1 MQFESLKVFCD
12 VIRNQSFSQAA
23 LENHVTQS
31 AVSQMVSQ
39 LEKRLGVVL
48 INRPGRPLTPTREGQ
63 VYYEGCKKLV
73 EQYMELEASVRNVPP
88 ELPVTIRVAAIY
100 SVGLGDMGQY
110 VERFEGQYADARI
123 HIEYLHPDQVMGKV
137 LDGAADLGLMSFPPR
152 SRELR
157 TLPWREEEMLLTCS
171 PQHPLAANP
180 AVRPEQLEGEKYVGF
195 SKELTIRRKVDQF
208 LRAHKVIVD
217 VGPELDNIESIKKA
231 IEDSGGVALLPE
243 PTLRREVQGGT
254 LAAIPLLA
262 CRFVRPLGIILRRQH
277 KLSSSAWR
285 FIDLL
290 QHPEPA
296 ALPNSVGQAFQP
308 DGRQAGKP
316 VLLGAAKDTSSQSRA
331 HASHRGRNGTVRT
344 AKKDR

>member
-1 MQFESLKVFCD
+1 MQLEYLKVFCD
-12 VIRNQSFSQAA
+12 VIRSQSFSQAA

-48 INRPGRPLTPTREGQ
+48 INRPGRPLTLTHEGQ
-63 VYYEGCKKLV
+63 VYYEGCRKLV
-73 EQYMELEASVRNVPP
+73 EQYMELEASIRNVPP

-100 SVGLGDMGQY
+100 SVGLGDMGQF
-110 VERFEGQYADARI
+110 VERFEGRNPKAHIQ
-123 HIEYLHPDQVMGKV
+123 IEYLHPDRV
-137 LDGAADLGLMSFPPR
+137 LERVLNGAADLGLLSFPPR

-157 TLPWREEEMLLTCS
+157 TLSWREEEMLLTCS
-171 PQHPLAANP
+171 PQHPLAGSTAI
-180 AVRPEQLEGEKYVGF
+180 RPEQLMGEKYVAF

-208 LRAHKVIVD
+208 LRAQKIIVE

-243 PTLRREVQGGT
+243 PTLRREVQAGT
-254 LAAIPLLA
+254 LAAIPLLG
-262 CRFVRPLGIILRRQH
+262 CRFVRPLGIILRRHH
-277 KLSSSAWR
+277 KLSSSAGR

-290 QHPEPA
+290 QHPEAA
-296 ALPNSVGQAFQP
+296 ALTNPIGQALQP
-308 DGRQAGKP
+308 DGEMPQARNP
-316 VLLGAAKDTSSQSRA
+316 DLHGASQLQG
-331 HASHRGRNGTVRT
+331 HASHRSRNGTPRT